1 MKRLFFVFV
10 CFLAFTLTVN
20 AVDLSAGIGADFG
33 FISTKTDTNL
43 PEPYKS
49 AIQEVL
55 DDMES
60 TRWGISAFLDAQ
72 YFEAN
77 LGFKFFTFKYNQSG
91 EKYEET
97 DNFFNIGAKLKYPFK
112 IGATVTL
119 FPLVGFDYSI
129 FTEGKAKYNG
139 QSLTVDRDDL
149 TLSDSLDRFSL
160 NLGLGLDYA
169 INSTLYI
176 RGEFDYAILFNTET
190 QKDTIDEF
198 KSAGYDLSIF
208 QGGPV
213 FKIALG
219 YKFNG
224 KSASE

>member
-1 MKRLFFVFV
+1 MKRLFFVFI

-112 IGATVTL
+112 IGVAVTL
-119 FPLVGFDYSI
+119 FPLVGLDYS
-129 FTEGKAKYNG
+129 
-139 QSLTVDRDDL
+139 VMV
-149 TLSDSLDRFSL
+149 
-160 NLGLGLDYA
+160 
-169 INSTLYI
+169 NSITP
-176 RGEFDYAILFNTET
+176 FC
-190 QKDTIDEF
+190 
-198 KSAGYDLSIF
+198 SI
-208 QGGPV
+208 QRR
-213 FKIALG
+213 KRT
-219 YKFNG
+219 
-224 KSASE
+224 S